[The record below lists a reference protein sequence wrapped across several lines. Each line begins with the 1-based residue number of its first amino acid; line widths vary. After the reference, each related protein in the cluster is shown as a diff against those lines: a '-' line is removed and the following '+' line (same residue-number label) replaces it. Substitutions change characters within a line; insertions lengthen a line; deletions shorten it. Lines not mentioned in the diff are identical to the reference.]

1 MCELTAIKRIKQ
13 KKDRMNERMNFSFK
27 KVKKEFIKGH
37 LVPLVNTSMILYT
50 SVRYV
55 LSDIDF
61 YSIKVVCIL
70 FFKVK

>member
-37 LVPLVNTSMILYT
+37 LVPLDNTSMILYT
-50 SVRYV
+50 SVRV
-55 LSDIDF
+55 S
-61 YSIKVVCIL
+61 
-70 FFKVK
+70 VK